1 VLWRVDND
9 PAFGAG
15 NPTREKVNLL
25 ICFGDSWTESDTTM
39 KASLLFSCLMAL
51 WIAATSAQAGVRRA
65 DTNPAL
71 LYYRAI
77 LLSPEISS
85 PHELS
90 QEEMMTVRSPLPEE
104 RVEPTPER
112 VRLVEAYEASM
123 RLVREAAESTV
134 PCDWGTDHLDDPG
147 SMLALYGR
155 VRALSGVAR
164 FRARCFL
171 DWERQADAV
180 SELLAAWIMVRNIA
194 AHGTLHSVLV
204 QASSEVLLAD
214 FIAGQFH
221 RFDESSRRALAVG
234 LRRMSERPAAAD
246 TISQEQQR
254 FIASELEPL
263 KQLRAA
269 APGNDQVVLNHFRQ
283 SRLRDGHVQP
293 PHEMLARA
301 DQVIAHA
308 GGTAE
313 GLLRYLESVLERHE
327 SVEAFLRLPLQDY
340 LERLDRVSDELN
352 PDGNLIAENFVRY
365 AVGTR
370 DMALVAEVRSQMILA
385 ALSYRLDGE
394 AGFMGIQDPAGDGPF
409 TMRRVTVNGED
420 RGFSLA
426 SALQVSG
433 YPEILVFIEQPG
445 APLFVSGT
453 RAGQLRPPPPPPPST
468 SGYDA
473 LMLERYGIKPTPQP

>member
-1 VLWRVDND
+1 M
-9 PAFGAG
+9 
-15 NPTREKVNLL
+15 
-25 ICFGDSWTESDTTM
+25 TTM
-39 KASLLFSCLMAL
+39 KAPLLFSCLMAL
-51 WIAATSAQAGVRRA
+51 SIAGTSAQAGARRA

-71 LYYRAI
+71 LYYRAV

-90 QEEMMTVRSPLPEE
+90 QEEMMTVRSPLPDE

-112 VRLVEAYEASM
+112 VRLVEAYETSM
-123 RLVREAAESTV
+123 RLIREAAESTV

-147 SMLALYGR
+147 SLLALHGR

-171 DWERQADAV
+171 DWEREADAV
-180 SELLAAWIMVRNIA
+180 SELLAAWIMVRNIS

-221 RFDESSRRALAVG
+221 RFNESSRRALAVG
-234 LRRMSERPAAAD
+234 LARLPEPSAAAD

-269 APGNDQVVLNHFRQ
+269 APGNDQIVLDHFRK
-283 SRLRDGHVQP
+283 SRVREGHVQP
-293 PHEMLARA
+293 PHEMLAWA

-308 GGTAE
+308 GGTAD
-313 GLLRYLESVLERHE
+313 GLLRYLESVLERHD
-327 SVEAFLRLPLQDY
+327 SVEALLRLPPRDY
-340 LERLDRVSDELN
+340 LERLDRAPDELN
-352 PDGNLIAENFVRY
+352 ADGNLIAANFVRY
-365 AVGTR
+365 AVRTR
-370 DMALVAEVRSQMILA
+370 NVHLVAEVRSRMILA
-385 ALSYRLDGE
+385 ALRYHLDGE
-394 AGFMGIQDPAGDGPF
+394 AGFMGIRDPAAGDEPF
-409 TMRRVTVNGED
+409 TMQRVTVNGED

-433 YPEILVFIEQPG
+433 HPEILVFIEQPG

-453 RAGQLRPPPPPPPST
+453 RAGQRRPPPPPPPST

-473 LMLERYGIKPTPQP
+473 LMMERYGIKPTPQP